1 MTENELIKI
10 SLSKAMALCSR
21 REYCSDDIRTRLKSW
36 RISDNDSEKIINI
49 LYKENFI
56 NDIRYSKAFVKD
68 KFIYNKWGKVKI
80 AAHLRIKKIPPD
92 IIKTALDSIDNEDYI
107 KILNEIL
114 SDHRRFIKA
123 RSQYDLKGKL
133 LRYGLSKGF
142 ESDLL
147 YGLLNE
153 TET

>member
-1 MTENELIKI
+1 MTENELIKA
-10 SLSKAMALCSR
+10 SLSKTMALCSR
-21 REYCSDDIRTRLKSW
+21 REYCADDIRTRLKSW
-36 RISDNDSEKIINI
+36 GISDNGSEKIINI

-80 AAHLRIKKIPPD
+80 AAHLKIKKIPPD

-107 KILNEIL
+107 KILKEIL

-153 TET
+153 TEA

>member
-1 MTENELIKI
+1 MTENKLIKI

-21 REYCSDDIRTRLKSW
+21 REYCTDDIRTRLKSW
-36 RISDNDSEKIINI
+36 GISDSDSEKIIKI
-49 LYKENFI
+49 LYRENFI
-56 NDIRYSKAFVKD
+56 NDIRYSNAFVKD

-80 AAHLRIKKIPPD
+80 AAHLRIKRIPPD
-92 IIKTALDSIDNEDYI
+92 IIKTALDSIDNENYI
-107 KILNEIL
+107 KILKELL
-114 SDHRRFIKA
+114 SEHRKHIKA

-142 ESDLL
+142 ESNLL
-147 YGLLNE
+147 YDLLNE

>member
-21 REYCSDDIRTRLKSW
+21 REYSTDDIRSRLNLW
-36 RISDNDSEKIINI
+36 GVSDNNSEKIINI

-107 KILNEIL
+107 KILKELL
-114 SDHRRFIKA
+114 SDHRRHIKA
-123 RSQYDLKGKL
+123 RSKYDLKGKL

-147 YGLLNE
+147 YDLLND

>member
-21 REYCSDDIRTRLKSW
+21 REYCTDDIRIRLKSW
-36 RISDNDSEKIINI
+36 GISVNDSEKIINI

-80 AAHLRIKKIPPD
+80 AAHLRIKKIPPE

-107 KILNEIL
+107 KTLKELL
-114 SDHRRFIKA
+114 SEHRRLIRA

-147 YGLLNE
+147 YDLLNE

>member
-21 REYCSDDIRTRLKSW
+21 REYCTDDISTRLKSW
-36 RISDNDSEKIINI
+36 GISDNDSEKIINI

-92 IIKTALDSIDNEDYI
+92 IIKTALDSIINEDYI
-107 KILNEIL
+107 KILKEIL

>member
-21 REYCSDDIRTRLKSW
+21 REYCTYDISTRLKSW
-36 RISDNDSEKIINI
+36 GISDNDSEKIINI

-107 KILNEIL
+107 KILKEIL